1 LRTKADK
8 ADKETLVPVSYSNP
22 PGVAAPIGLYSQ
34 LARLGGG
41 TRDLI
46 FIAGQLS
53 VNADGDSVGEGDFPA
68 QMRQVFANVGSV
80 LGAAGLGF
88 DNIAQMTTY
97 LRGEDMIGEFYRV
110 REELFGDLFP
120 AGAFPP
126 NTLLVVSRLVRP
138 EFLIEVQ
145 CIAAS

>member
-1 LRTKADK
+1 
-8 ADKETLVPVSYSNP
+8 VPVSYSNP

-34 LARLGGG
+34 LARLSGGAQH
-41 TRDLI
+41 LI

-53 VNADGDSVGEGDFPA
+53 VDADGASVGEGDFPA
-68 QMRQVFANVGSV
+68 QMRQVFANIGAV
-80 LGAAGLGF
+80 LGAEGLGF
-88 DNIAQMTTY
+88 DSIAQMTTY
-97 LRGEDMIGEFYRV
+97 LHGAELIGEFYRV
-110 REELFGDLFP
+110 REGLFKELFP

-145 CIAAS
+145 CIAAG